1 MFDLQN
7 FFSRVMSIEPVR
19 RQSLAN
25 FILQIAFTFVG
36 FFSTI
41 YFTHTVGADVLGE
54 YFLALAYLGIIGMFT
69 DGGFGGAAIKRISEG
84 EEQDAY
90 FSAFFVL
97 RSLFVTIVVVALIIF
112 RSYFVDLNS
121 TGAFIWLIL
130 ALIVSNFRGL
140 LEAGVVGCGKV
151 GISATIGFI
160 NNLLQIIIQVIAI
173 FLGFGVA
180 GLMGGFVGGMLA
192 AAIIE
197 LRFFDLHFI
206 RFGWRHINKLAS
218 FSFWLF
224 LTSSGLLVFSYADTV
239 MIGYF
244 LENKD
249 VGIYRVV
256 LQFTSFAGFTMTALH
271 STLWPRVSRWG
282 RTGEIMSIEISLSR
296 ALSYSL
302 ILAVPMLFGGILL
315 GDRLLYFL
323 YGQEFVYGYN
333 ALIILLVMQV
343 VNVFQFFFTM
353 YLGALNCQ
361 KEAFKVTIVAVTA
374 NIILNFILIPRIGIS
389 GAAVATIFTMLLN
402 AVLARRILSKKMN
415 IKLEY
420 NTLLTILNASGAMS
434 LFVGVYRLFVPLS
447 SVWLTLIPVVMGGML
462 YGILILK
469 FNRKIY
475 DELKGIFAQMN
486 VTWPNWLS

>member
-1 MFDLQN
+1 MSKLN
-7 FFSRVMSIEPVR
+7 TFFSRIMSIEPVR
-19 RQSLAN
+19 RQSVAN

-36 FFSTI
+36 FFSTV
-41 YFTHTVGADVLGE
+41 YFAHAVGANVLGE
-54 YFLALAYLGIIGMFT
+54 YFLALAYLGIIGMVT

-112 RSYFVDLNS
+112 RGYFVDLNS
-121 TGAFIWLIL
+121 TVAFTWLLL
-130 ALIVSNFRGL
+130 ALIASHFRGIV
-140 LEAGVVGCGKV
+140 EAGVVGCGKV
-151 GISATIGFI
+151 GISATFGFI
-160 NNLLQIIIQVIAI
+160 DNVLRIIIQVIAI

-180 GLMGGFVGGMLA
+180 GLMGGVVGGMLA
-192 AAIIE
+192 AAITE
-197 LRFFDLHFI
+197 LRFFDLHLV
-206 RFGWRHINKLAS
+206 RFGLQHIKSLS
-218 FSFWLF
+218 TFSFWLF
-224 LTSSGLLVFSYADTV
+224 LTSSGILVFSYSDSV

-249 VGIYRVV
+249 VGVYRVI

-282 RTGEIMSIEISLSR
+282 KAGEMISIENSLSR

-353 YLGALNCQ
+353 YLGALDYQ

-374 NIILNFILIPRIGIS
+374 NLILNFILIPMTGIS
-389 GAAVATIFTMLLN
+389 GAAVATLITILLN
-402 AVLARRILSKKMN
+402 AVLARRVLSKKMN
-415 IKLEY
+415 FKMEY
-420 NTLLTILNASGAMS
+420 NSLLNIFKASGAMS
-434 LFVGVYRLFVPLS
+434 LFVGGYRLFVPLS
-447 SVWLTLIPVVMGGML
+447 SVWLTSIPVILGGML

-469 FNRKIY
+469 FDRKIY